1 MNSTYFSVD
10 YCKKATSPTVKFLVL
25 SLLLLSCKTTNQGST
40 PAGAA
45 AAACPMPAVVAYSQ
59 PTAAAAEAS
68 KKPLIPAGAAINVG
82 LLDLIN
88 IQVTPDDF
96 KNLDDNVCKSDGT
109 CKATL
114 TKPIKVDVNVPVSL
128 MGKLSVGYEQA
139 HGDTPGVCL
148 RNAHVGAKIT
158 PICLGKILNF
168 SINMGVAVSKKD
180 DTINHKVTYDAE
192 PYCNANF
199 SCSIPF
205 LSASAQMDQNGL
217 TFDSSAS
224 AQTGMPN
231 MLVKVSAPTTKSST
245 FAFAKLPDSIRRLK
259 EYFKPTGAN
268 LLANAN
274 SNAAAPDIYWEN
286 FATCD

>member
-1 MNSTYFSVD
+1 MINHACFVTD
-10 YCKKATSPTVKFLVL
+10 YCQKITRPTTKSLVL
-25 SLLLLSCKTTNQGST
+25 SLLLLSCKTTHPGST
-40 PAGAA
+40 PEAA
-45 AAACPMPAVVAYSQ
+45 ATACPMPAVVEYGQ
-59 PTAAAAEAS
+59 PTAAES
-68 KKPLIPAGAAINVG
+68 STTSLIPAGAAVNVG
-82 LLDLIN
+82 FLDLIN
-88 IQVTPDDF
+88 IEVTPDDF

-128 MGKLSVGYEQA
+128 IGKLSVGYQQA
-139 HGDTPGVCL
+139 HGDAPGVCL

-168 SINMGVAVSKKD
+168 SINMGVEVSKKD
-180 DTINHKVTYDAE
+180 DTLNHKVTYDAK

-205 LSASAQMDQNGL
+205 LSASAKLDQNGL

-224 AQTGMPN
+224 AQTGMTN
-231 MLVKVSAPTTKSST
+231 MLVKVSAPTTKSNT
-245 FAFAKLPDSIRRLK
+245 FSFAKIPESIRKLK
-259 EYFKPTGAN
+259 EHYTSSGAN

-274 SNAAAPDIYWEN
+274 SGAATSDIYWEN